1 MTARPRPSSGSSS
14 RRTRSTRTATRRVSA
29 ADPSAS
35 PSEPSR
41 SVEIELKFD
50 ADDDTPLP
58 DWTALPGVASVGV
71 AELRELDARYFDTA
85 EFALASAG
93 YALRR
98 RSGGPDAGWHIKG
111 PRIGGG
117 RVELG
122 WPLGDADDEHVPD
135 AVRGAV
141 SSVTQAELRLIARI
155 LNTRTA
161 YALRSADG
169 GLVAEFVDDHVT
181 ATDVRTG
188 RGAHAGASGRSSWAR
203 RHPPTP
209 ARSSPRSRTPC
220 WPRGA
225 GPRHPR
231 RSSPARS
238 ATDARGGPRVLAE
251 RSRPP
256 RRPRSPRVSSLAGM
270 RALSRGGSAGRSRYA
285 ACGGYSI

>member
-1 MTARPRPSSGSSS
+1 M
-14 RRTRSTRTATRRVSA
+14 SA

-35 PSEPSR
+35 SSEPSR

-98 RSGGPDAGWHIKG
+98 RSGGPDAGWHVKG

-122 WPLGDADDEHVPD
+122 WPLGETDVETVPD
-135 AVRGAV
+135 AVLRAV
-141 SSVTQAELRLIARI
+141 ASVTQNELRPIARI

-161 YALRSADG
+161 YALRSSDG

-181 ATDVRTG
+181 ATDARTGVVRTWREWEIELGPAASADPRAFFAEVESAVMAAGG
-188 RGAHAGASGRSSWAR
+188 RAAASASK
-203 RHPPTP
+203 
-209 ARSSPRSRTPC
+209 
-220 WPRGA
+220 
-225 GPRHPR
+225 
-231 RSSPARS
+231 
-238 ATDARGGPRVLAE
+238 LA
-251 RSRPP
+251 
-256 RRPRSPRVSSLAGM
+256 
-270 RALSRGGSAGRSRYA
+270 RAL
-285 ACGGYSI
+285 GY